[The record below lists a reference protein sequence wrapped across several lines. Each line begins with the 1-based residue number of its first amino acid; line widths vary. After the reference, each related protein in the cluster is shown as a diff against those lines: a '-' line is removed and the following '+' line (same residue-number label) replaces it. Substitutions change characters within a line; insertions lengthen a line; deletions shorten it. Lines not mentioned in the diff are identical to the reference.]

1 MKFKRN
7 IILVAIFIIILII
20 ILLSSINV
28 YYKQSY
34 HNIDIQV
41 ISLRH
46 NTRLNNIYNQQ
57 RKISK
62 EIEIF
67 DAVKGDQLNIDDL
80 IESGQIHSKYK
91 DGGTKYKKREIGCYL
106 SHYSIFKQIKEQR
119 RTDYTIVLEDDF
131 VVVTNDLMSETNAA
145 LDKILAEKIDFDV
158 LFLGHINK
166 TRNNDTSNYS
176 NGNDEYRIIDNIYK
190 VDPDYR
196 LIGTHAYLINNK
208 NIDKLIEATEFMNMP
223 IDNKFKSL
231 SKNDTLNVLLI
242 YPTLVNQSN
251 EIPSDIRNMKIKT

>member
-1 MKFKRN
+1 
-7 IILVAIFIIILII
+7 
-20 ILLSSINV
+20 
-28 YYKQSY
+28 
-34 HNIDIQV
+34 
-41 ISLRH
+41 
-46 NTRLNNIYNQQ
+46 LNNIYDQQ
-57 RKISK
+57 QKISK
-62 EIEIF
+62 EIDIF

-91 DGGTKYKKREIGCYL
+91 DGGTTYKKREIGCYL
-106 SHYSIFKQIKEQR
+106 SHYSIFKQIKEKR

-131 VVVTNDLMSETNAA
+131 VVVTNDLMHETNEA

-166 TRNNDTSNYS
+166 SRDDDTSNYS
-176 NGNDEYRIIDNIYK
+176 DGNDDYRIIDNIYK
-190 VDPDYR
+190 VDPEYS

-208 NIDKLIEATEFMNMP
+208 NIDKLIEATEFMHMP
-223 IDNKFKSL
+223 IDNKFKEL